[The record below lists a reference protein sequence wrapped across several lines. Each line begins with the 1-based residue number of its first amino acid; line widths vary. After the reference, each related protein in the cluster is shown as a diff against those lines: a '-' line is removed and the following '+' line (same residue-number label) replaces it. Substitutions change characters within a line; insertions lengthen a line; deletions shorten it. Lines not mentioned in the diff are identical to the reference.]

1 MQSALA
7 LEAGILSV
15 CRANPDVCPAAAT
28 RFLAVVETARG
39 HEGRARLGEVN
50 RAVNLAIR
58 PASDLAQYGLPDVW
72 ATPLMTFASGA
83 GDCEDYAIAKYV
95 ALRQAGVAE
104 DDLRLVIVHDRQTRQ
119 DHAVIAARLDGQW
132 LILDNRTM
140 MLLTDAQVT
149 NLTPLLALDSG
160 SGKLPPAVVATPRQ
174 EPDFAVA
181 SRK

>member
-1 MQSALA
+1 
-7 LEAGILSV
+7 V
-15 CRANPDVCPAAAT
+15 AAT
-28 RFLAVVETARG
+28 RFLTVIEAVRG

-50 RAVNLAIR
+50 RAINLAIR
-58 PASDLAQYGLPDVW
+58 PASDLSQYGLPDVW

-95 ALRQAGVAE
+95 ALREAGMDDA
-104 DDLRLVIVHDRQTRQ
+104 DLRLVIVHDRQNGQ
-119 DHAVIAARLDGQW
+119 DHAVIAARLDGEW

-140 MLLTDAQVT
+140 LLLTDAQET

-160 SGKLPPAVVATPRQ
+160 GGDLPPAVVTRPQQ
-174 EPDFAVA
+174 EPDVAVA